1 MAKRQS
7 ALASVYHRGVS
18 GRPGEPGV
26 RLKELTDLNLAQVG
40 AWPDT
45 LETTGR
51 QVAQAIGANEAP
63 GPGHAISTERGTVLR
78 VEALKWWL
86 LDTGAPSLDLDTGVT
101 LDLSHSRTR
110 ILISGPE
117 AAVCLNRLLPLDLHP
132 DRFVINQVASGGIH
146 HVGVTLWRSDA
157 GYELF
162 IPRGFAESLWELLV
176 ETAEQFGLEIV

>member
-7 ALASVYHRGVS
+7 ALASVYHRGVY

-26 RLKELTDLNLAQVG
+26 RLEELPDLNLVQVG

-45 LETTGR
+45 LEITGR
-51 QVAQAIGANEAP
+51 QVAQAIGADKAP
-63 GPGHAISTERGTVLR
+63 GPGHAVSTERGMALR

-86 LDTGAPSLDLDTGVT
+86 LDTGTLSLDSDTGVT

-117 AAVCLNRLLPLDLHP
+117 AAVCLNRLLPLDLRP
-132 DRFVINQVASGGIH
+132 NRFAVNQVASGGIH

>member
-1 MAKRQS
+1 MAERQS
-7 ALASVYHRGVS
+7 ALASIYHRGVS

-26 RLKELTDLNLAQVG
+26 RLEELPDLNLVQVG

-51 QVAQAIGANEAP
+51 QVAQAIASDTVP
-63 GPGHAISTERGTVLR
+63 GPGHGISTEQGTALR

-86 LDTGAPSLDLDTGVT
+86 LDTGAPSLDSDTGVT

-117 AAVCLNRLLPLDLHP
+117 AAVCLNRLLPLDLRP
-132 DRFVINQVASGGIH
+132 DRFAVNQVASGGIH

-176 ETAEQFGLEIV
+176 ETAEQFGLDIV

>member
-7 ALASVYHRGVS
+7 ALASVYHRGVY

-26 RLKELTDLNLAQVG
+26 RLEELPDLNLVQAG

-45 LETTGR
+45 LEITGR
-51 QVAQAIGANEAP
+51 QVAQAIGADKAP
-63 GPGHAISTERGTVLR
+63 GPGHAVSTEQGTALR

-86 LDTGAPSLDLDTGVT
+86 LDCGLPTLDSETNVS

-110 ILISGPE
+110 ILVSGPE
-117 AAVCLNRLLPLDLHP
+117 ASVCLNRLLPLDLRP
-132 DRFVINQVASGGIH
+132 DRFGVDKVANAGIH
-146 HVGVTLWRSDA
+146 HVGVTLWHSDA

-162 IPRGFAESLWELLV
+162 IPRGFAVSLWELLV
-176 ETAEQFGLEIV
+176 ETSEQFGLEIV

>member
-26 RLKELTDLNLAQVG
+26 RLKELPDLNLAQVG